1 MPNVKFK
8 SLVVREENG
17 IYFRKIE
24 TRDISDL
31 PTGDVLINVKYSS
44 LNYKD
49 ALSAIGNKGVTRH
62 YPHTPGIDAAGI
74 VVKSKSSSF
83 IEGDEVIVSGYDLG
97 MNTPGGFG
105 EYIRVPSEWVVKL
118 PNNLS
123 LKESMIY
130 GTAGFTAALAL
141 IKMEMN
147 GTTPQSGEILITGA
161 TGGVGSTA
169 TAIFSKL
176 GYKVT
181 ASTGKKNKTNFLKKL
196 GAKNVIDRQAVMVN
210 EDRALDTVKWGGVVD
225 SVGGTIL
232 ESAIKT
238 TKYGCNI
245 AACGLVQSN
254 LLRTTVYPFI
264 LRGVNLLGISSM
276 HVDIELRNKIWYKL
290 ANEWKP
296 ENLNDIFTECSLE
309 ELDKQISLIL
319 KGEICGRIL
328 IKHNN

>member
-1 MPNVKFK
+1 MSNKK
-8 SLVVREENG
+8 YKALVVNEKNG
-17 IYFRKIE
+17 IYLRRIE
-24 TRDISDL
+24 TKNISDL
-31 PTGDVLINVKYSS
+31 PDGEVLINVKYSS

-62 YPHTPGIDAAGI
+62 YPHTPGIDAAGFVI
-74 VVKSKSSSF
+74 ESKSSSF
-83 IEGDEVIVSGYDLG
+83 KKGDEVIALGYDLG

-105 EYIRVPSEWVVKL
+105 EYIRVPSEWILKL
-118 PNNLS
+118 PLNLS

-147 GTTPQSGEILITGA
+147 GTTPKSGDILITGA

-176 GYKVT
+176 GYNVT
-181 ASTGKKNKTNFLKKL
+181 ASTGKKSKTNFLKKL
-196 GAKNVIDRQAVMVN
+196 GAKKVIDRHDVIVDEN
-210 EDRALDTVKWGGVVD
+210 KSLDTVKWGGVVD

-245 AACGLVQSN
+245 ATCGLVQSN
-254 LLRTTVYPFI
+254 LLKTTVYPFI

-276 HVDIELRNKIWYKL
+276 HVDIELKNQIWGKL

-296 ENLNDIFTECSLE
+296 ENLDDIYTECSLE
-309 ELDKQISLIL
+309 ELDEKINLIL
-319 KGEICGRIL
+319 KGKICGRIL
-328 IKHNN
+328 IKHGN